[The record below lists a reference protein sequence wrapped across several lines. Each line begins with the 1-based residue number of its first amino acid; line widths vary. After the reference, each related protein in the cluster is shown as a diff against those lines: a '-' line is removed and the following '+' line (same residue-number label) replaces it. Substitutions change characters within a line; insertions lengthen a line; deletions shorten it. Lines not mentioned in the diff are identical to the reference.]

1 METKTGTGDTA
12 SNIFLTGSI
21 FLANLD
27 FTGLLDYALK
37 AVIGGF
43 MWLLFKMVAD
53 NIERRRN
60 GRPDKKTAHKKR
72 TTTGKFAPEKE
83 PL

>member
-27 FTGLLDYALK
+27 FAGLMDYALK

-53 NIERRRN
+53 HIERKRN
-60 GRPDKKTAHKKR
+60 ERPGKKTVPKKR
-72 TTTGKFAPEKE
+72 TTTGRFAPEKE

>member
-1 METKTGTGDTA
+1 METKTGTGDIA

-27 FTGLLDYALK
+27 FTGLMDYAIK

-53 NIERRRN
+53 HIERKRN
-60 GRPDKKTAHKKR
+60 ERPGKKTVPKKR
-72 TTTGKFAPEKE
+72 TSTGRFAPEKE

>member
-1 METKTGTGDTA
+1 MDAKTSTGDTA

-27 FTGLLDYALK
+27 FSGLMDYALK
-37 AVIGGF
+37 AVIGGL
-43 MWLLFKMVAD
+43 MWLLFKMLAD
-53 NIERRRN
+53 FMERRRN
-60 GRPDKKTAHKKR
+60 SQPGKKAVQKKR
-72 TTTGKFAPEKE
+72 PSTRDYTTEKE